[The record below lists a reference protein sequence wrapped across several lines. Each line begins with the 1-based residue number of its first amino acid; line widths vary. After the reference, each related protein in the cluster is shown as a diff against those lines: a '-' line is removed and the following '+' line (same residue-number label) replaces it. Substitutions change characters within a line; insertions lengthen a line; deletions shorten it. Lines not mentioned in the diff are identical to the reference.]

1 MTVRQN
7 RRSIFWGL
15 TLIAVGILF
24 LYQNFNPAIHAWH
37 IIARFW
43 PVILILWGISK
54 LVDYIESRAHPEV
67 PARPLF
73 SPNEVVLLIVVLILG
88 TLLSKAVLRPWGK
101 WSSEMATRDEQFAKL
116 FMNSYTFSQQIS
128 QPAAQNS
135 QLLITNAAGNVE
147 IHGADQPEITALV
160 QETIWAESEEQAKNI
175 SQQLNLHFTDR
186 AGQYVMES
194 GMDSMPHKGHNV
206 RLDFSIRVPHATA
219 AIVTVTSGNITLDSL
234 KGSQTLTAR
243 TGDVR
248 VANIDGSVRVEKS
261 GGTTEIHDVQ
271 GSVELNGRGDDV
283 VLKNIA
289 GKASVEGR
297 FSGNLESQG
306 IAQSLQYKSSRTAL
320 EAQKLAGSLT
330 MDMGSLELREVQGPL
345 EISTR
350 EQDIRVD
357 NFQSKVQIAN
367 ADGNID
373 LQTVTIPSAP
383 INVETRN
390 GNINLSLPDGS
401 NFQIEAT
408 SRHGNVSSDFPG
420 LKVDSEDNSPSIRG
434 ICGKGGPMI
443 HLTSTY
449 GTIRVMRNKP
459 QPSHSQHVSVGP
471 QHRSSQAASAHL
483 I

>member
-1 MTVRQN
+1 MTVHQS

-15 TLIAVGILF
+15 ALIAIGVIF

-37 IIARFW
+37 IIAKFW

-54 LVDYIESRAHPEV
+54 LADYIESRAHPEV

-73 SPNEVVLLIVVLILG
+73 SANEVVLLIVVLILG
-88 TLLSKAVLRPWGK
+88 TLLSKAVLRPWGQ
-101 WSSEMATRDEQFAKL
+101 WTSEMATRDEQFAKL

-147 IHGADQPEITALV
+147 IRGADQPEIAALV
-160 QETIWAESEEQAKNI
+160 QETIWAESEEQAKSI

-186 AGQYVMES
+186 SGQYVMES

-219 AIVTVTSGNITLDSL
+219 AEVTVTSGNITLDSL

-248 VANIDGSVRVEKS
+248 VTNIDGSVRIEKS
-261 GGTTEIHDVQ
+261 GGTTEIHDIR
-271 GSVELNGRGDDV
+271 GNVELDGRGDDV

-289 GKASVEGR
+289 GNATVEGN
-297 FSGNLESQG
+297 FSGDLEFQG
-306 IAQSLQYKSSRTAL
+306 IAQNLQYKSSRTGL

-330 MDMGSLELREVQGPL
+330 MDMGTLELREVQGPL

-357 NFQSKVQIAN
+357 NFQGKVQIAN

-373 LQTVTIPSAP
+373 LQTATVPDAP
-383 INVETRN
+383 INVESRN
-390 GNINLSLPDGS
+390 GNINLSLPGGS
-401 NFQIEAT
+401 NFQIDAV
-408 SRHGNVSSDFPG
+408 SRHGEVSSDFPG
-420 LKVDSEDNSPSIRG
+420 LKVNSEKNSPSIRG
-434 ICGKGGPMI
+434 TYGKGGPMI
-443 HLTSTY
+443 HLASTY
-449 GTIRVMRNKP
+449 GAIRVVRNKP
-459 QPSHSQHVSVGP
+459 QPSHSQHVSVRP
-471 QHRSSQAASAHL
+471 QLRSSQPASAHL